1 MSRVPPEPSRQPPA
15 HVATP
20 ALKASPA
27 RALDHADEWEEEI
40 ARRIEE
46 VRSGKVKT
54 IPLDQAMA
62 EIRAE
67 LDRRR

>member
-1 MSRVPPEPSRQPPA
+1 M
-15 HVATP
+15 
-20 ALKASPA
+20 KARSPGT
-27 RALDHADEWEEEI
+27 LDHADEWEEEI

>member
-1 MSRVPPEPSRQPPA
+1 MSRVPIETSRRPPA
-15 HVATP
+15 EAAGPAVKAT
-20 ALKASPA
+20 AA

-46 VRSGKVKT
+46 VRSGKVKP

-62 EIRAE
+62 EIGAE